1 MIRSGNAAQI
11 GLREVIVRRLTDV
24 APLGPA
30 TIQLLQSLEG
40 VRTARPRTELMA
52 ELQISPPAQFLV
64 CGWAA
69 RMRNLPDGRRQI
81 LEFLLPG
88 DAIGLSFCEHP
99 RALGSTSALTLV
111 KTLDAAP
118 VRAAMMSADPRW
130 RDLRDALHGAACLH
144 EGFLLDQVLRLGRLT
159 AYERMC
165 HLLLELRERLAA
177 VGLAEGGTFTLNA
190 TQEMLADATGL
201 SLVHVNRVLQQ
212 MRRDHLLDLHGGAAQ
227 FLDLERAAAVCG
239 YVTAPRAP
247 LPNLAP

>member
-1 MIRSGNAAQI
+1 MIRIGNAAHI
-11 GLREVIVRRLTDV
+11 GLREVIVRRLTEA
-24 APLGPA
+24 APLGPV
-30 TIQLLQSLEG
+30 TVQMLRSLEG
-40 VRTARPRTELMA
+40 LRTARPRTELMA
-52 ELQISPPAQFLV
+52 ELQTPPAQFLV
-64 CGWAA
+64 SGWAA
-69 RMRNLPDGRRQI
+69 RMRKLPDGRRQI

-99 RALGSTSALTLV
+99 RALGSTSALTSV

-118 VRAAMMSADPRW
+118 VQAAMTSADPRW
-130 RDLRDALHGAACLH
+130 HDLREALHGAACLH

-165 HLLLELRERLAA
+165 HLLLELRDRLAA
-177 VGLAEGGTFTLNA
+177 VGLAEGGSFTLNA

-212 MRRDHLLDLHGGAAQ
+212 MRRDRLLDLHGGAAQ

-239 YVTAPRAP
+239 YVVAPRAP
-247 LPNLAP
+247 GPNLTP